1 MPRFAPLLA
10 LPLMSLAMA
19 AFAHSAPL
27 PHSHGGEGDG
37 SFAVYLIA
45 AAAFPLSGVILVLRR
60 LKTGQA

>member
-37 SFAVYLIA
+37 SLAVYLIA
-45 AAAFPLSGVILVLRR
+45 ASAFALSGGILVLRR
-60 LKTGQA
+60 LKTAKT

>member
-10 LPLMSLAMA
+10 LPLSALAMA

-37 SFAVYLIA
+37 SLAVYLIA
-45 AAAFPLSGVILVLRR
+45 TAAFALSGVILILRR
-60 LKTGQA
+60 SKSAKA